1 MEYKRLSEVD
11 MGTADDSTN
20 VIAEVNGEIK
30 RVPKSEVGGASGYI
44 MTLTEDNFDPS
55 TKVCTEN
62 YDEMYDVLMAGGSV
76 WISID
81 NSSSEST
88 APSMLETSAA
98 PTPTVRGPYVVACA
112 GWQITDVGLVV
123 SLIEA
128 PDILFPNGSHNLES
142 SSGSSSD
149 SGPQ

>member
-30 RVPKSEVGGASGYI
+30 RVPKSEVGGAGGYI
-44 MTLTEDNFDPS
+44 MTLTADNSNID
-55 TKVCTEN
+55 TGVCTEN

-76 WISID
+76 WIDISSYSLGNPERHMCVGWGID
-81 NSSSEST
+81 
-88 APSMLETSAA
+88 
-98 PTPTVRGPYVVACA
+98 
-112 GWQITDVGLVV
+112 DVGL
-123 SLIEA
+123 I
-128 PDILFPNGSHNLES
+128 ILTNQDPFNEIIFPNGSHNPETP
-142 SSGSSSD
+142 

>member
-30 RVPKSEVGGASGYI
+30 RVPKSEVGGAGGYV
-44 MTLTEDNFDPS
+44 MTLTEYNFNNS

-76 WISID
+76 WISMG
-81 NSSSEST
+81 SLSELAAVST
-88 APSMLETSAA
+88 FAQMESGA
-98 PTPTVRGPYVVACA
+98 PTPTAYGPEVIVCSE
-112 GWQITDVGLVV
+112 WIITDVGLIVMFGEGSV
-123 SLIEA
+123 
-128 PDILFPNGSHNLES
+128 LFPNGSHNLES
-142 SSGSSSD
+142 SSGGTVNSVE
-149 SGPQ
+149 

>member
-30 RVPKSEVGGASGYI
+30 RVPKSEVGGAGGYI
-44 MTLTEDNFDPS
+44 MTLTADNYDSS

-76 WISID
+76 WISLG
-81 NSSSEST
+81 SLSELAAVSTFMSES
-88 APSMLETSAA
+88 PSA
-98 PTPTVRGPYVVACA
+98 PTPTVYGPEVIVCS
-112 GWQITDVGLVV
+112 GWIITDVGLIVMLGEGRV
-123 SLIEA
+123 
-128 PDILFPNGSHNLES
+128 LFPNGSHNLQQQ
-142 SSGSSSD
+142 
-149 SGPQ
+149 PK

>member
-44 MTLTEDNFDPS
+44 MTLTADNYNSDS
-55 TKVCTEN
+55 GVCTEN

-76 WISID
+76 WIDVSYLFP
-81 NSSSEST
+81 SESP
-88 APSMLETSAA
+88 ARFMCL
-98 PTPTVRGPYVVACA
+98 
-112 GWQITDVGLVV
+112 GWSIIDEGLKIMSGTNGSV
-123 SLIEA
+123 EA
-128 PDILFPNGSHNLES
+128 IFPNGSHNPES
-142 SSGSSSD
+142 SSG
-149 SGPQ
+149 GGGK

>member
-44 MTLTEDNFDPS
+44 MTLTADNYDSS
-55 TKVCTEN
+55 TNVCTEN

-76 WISID
+76 WISLG
-81 NSSSEST
+81 SLSELAAAST
-88 APSMLETSAA
+88 FAIEESGA
-98 PTPTVRGPYVVACA
+98 PTPTVYGPEVIACLD
-112 GWQITDVGLVV
+112 WIITDVGLIVMV
-123 SLIEA
+123 
-128 PDILFPNGSHNLES
+128 DGGRVLFPNGSHNLES
-142 SSGSSSD
+142 SSG
-149 SGPQ
+149 GGK